1 MKKRIILLFLILLS
15 KNISYSQVSNESV
28 KIAEAVVG
36 FDKPE
41 YLVTFEIIP
50 SKSNECNIPINTLIF
65 EIPVSEDYFSSVE
78 KNQEVSSWFKTNDGL
93 VLMGSFPS
101 GLDNKRWKLVVRNK
115 KIVTKEGN
123 N

>member
-15 KNISYSQVSNESV
+15 KNISYSQVSKEGV
-28 KIAEAVVG
+28 KMAKAIEG

-41 YLVTFEIIP
+41 YLVTYEIIP

-65 EIPVSEDYFSSVE
+65 EIPVTEDYFSSVE
-78 KNQEVSSWFKTNDGL
+78 KNQEVSSWFKTNEGL

-115 KIVTKEGN
+115 KIISKGSSN
-123 N
+123 